1 MLEPGIHCNFALV
14 VAVIVVVAV
23 FGLGKVW
30 MLEFLKTA
38 HWRSFRKTWMNYLDE
53 CRKDDR

>member
-38 HWRSFRKTWMNYLDE
+38 HWRSFRKTWMN
-53 CRKDDR
+53 